1 MFGDALLFCGSG
13 LEMSVAGW
21 ENILSEPNFLDVSK
35 RLEHMRERNARPGEE
50 LRTTA
55 TSHRAFLYRFNFLL
69 LTISCS
75 LAGLTGCFDF
85 HGEIASPPL
94 PPIKVFPVSG
104 SPIEHIVVIMQE
116 NRTFDNLFNGF
127 PGADTVSRGVSNGV
141 EIPLNPVSLADP
153 RDLHHS
159 HLRWWQDWNQ
169 GKMDGFAQRDADP
182 PTLPYSYVPKSELE
196 PYWTM
201 ATQYTLGDRMF
212 QPNTGPS
219 FVAHQYMI
227 AGQSGNA
234 AENPSGVIWG
244 CDAPSDTRVAL
255 IGPNGTDLAGVYP
268 CFEYPTIA
276 DILDAKQ
283 ISWRYYAPA
292 SADKAFVL
300 SAFQAIHHIR
310 FGDDWRR
317 NVISPQ
323 TRILADINH
332 GQLAQVTWIVPD
344 FTHSDHP
351 GTGSNEGPDWVAS
364 IVNAIGGSQF
374 WRSTAI
380 FITWD
385 DWGGWYDHVNPP
397 TIDNMGL
404 GFRVPLVVVSP
415 YARHGYVSHQVHEAS
430 GFITFIEKN
439 FGLQNLG
446 TRDVMAD
453 AFSDCFDYR
462 QKPSP
467 FRTIGSKVGVER
479 LLNEKPTGP
488 PDDD

>member
-1 MFGDALLFCGSG
+1 
-13 LEMSVAGW
+13 
-21 ENILSEPNFLDVSK
+21 
-35 RLEHMRERNARPGEE
+35 
-50 LRTTA
+50 
-55 TSHRAFLYRFNFLL
+55 
-69 LTISCS
+69 
-75 LAGLTGCFDF
+75 
-85 HGEIASPPL
+85 
-94 PPIKVFPVSG
+94 
-104 SPIEHIVVIMQE
+104 
-116 NRTFDNLFNGF
+116 
-127 PGADTVSRGVSNGV
+127 
-141 EIPLNPVSLADP
+141 
-153 RDLHHS
+153 
-159 HLRWWQDWNQ
+159 
-169 GKMDGFAQRDADP
+169 
-182 PTLPYSYVPKSELE
+182 
-196 PYWTM
+196 M
-201 ATQYTLGDRMF
+201 ATRYTLGDRMF
-212 QPNTGPS
+212 QSNTGPS

-234 AENPSGVIWG
+234 AENPDGPIWG
-244 CDAPSDTRVAL
+244 CDAQSDTRVAL
-255 IGPNGTDLAGVYP
+255 IGPSGTDLPGVYP

-292 SADKAFVL
+292 STDKAFVL

-317 NVISPQ
+317 SVISPQ
-323 TRILADINH
+323 TRILADIKH

-344 FTHSDHP
+344 FAHSDHP

-364 IVNAIGGSQF
+364 IVNAIGESPF

-385 DWGGWYDHVNPP
+385 DWGGWYDHVSPP

-404 GFRVPLVVVSP
+404 GFRVPLIVVSP
-415 YARHGYVSHQVHEAS
+415 YARHGYVSHQVHEAT

-446 TRDVMAD
+446 TRDVTAD

-462 QKPSP
+462 ERPSP
-467 FRTIGSKVGVER
+467 FTTIETRVGVER